1 MKIARLHMDAQ
12 DKLRFEIIGKSS
24 VKYHL
29 KANHQVEA
37 KRWVWSLN
45 NAIQWTKDQAK
56 MESKRQTLGQEAFEQ
71 AKLEQQEKRQTRDFD
86 AGSTSG
92 GFSKPSYDATDE
104 EDGAHSIGEASVAG
118 DEVAKITRAHGTT
131 AIEGD
136 MDDMDEDFADDAS
149 SIVDTTPVNK
159 DAFLIAAQSAR
170 VQLDFLSQISHGLQ
184 SHRTKNPEMTISSP
198 TIADALSSF
207 ESASANLKGL
217 LGDMGRV
224 AKDRES
230 YWQYKLDREVNV
242 RRLWE
247 ASMAK
252 VAKEQNALEERIGES
267 EDKRKRTKRALRD
280 ALEGNLTAG
289 EGAQRAPDA
298 RPVGV
303 AFAGGS
309 EFPKILADESAIST
323 TRTTEAAVTPGRRRK
338 STIAEMTNLSDSES
352 GDDEEFFDAVDAGE
366 VPVVGQLPSPVFAN
380 QTTFAAPTSSS
391 EAAPPATTTHAEAT
405 PAISNFTPPPYTPA
419 PEAVERKVQAA
430 INEPVKSTPKQEKEE
445 EQNPTQVIAT
455 SYKGYEDPVRKRLTM
470 DADNRPKISLWVC
483 SPPWRVMPIL
493 C

>member
-56 MESKRQTLGQEAFEQ
+56 VESKRQTRGQEMFEQ
-71 AKLEQQEKRQTRDFD
+71 AKLEQSEKRQTRDFD
-86 AGSTSG
+86 AGSATG
-92 GFSKPSYDATDE
+92 GLSKPSYDATDE

-118 DEVAKITRAHGTT
+118 DEVAKITRAYGTT

-149 SIVDTTPVNK
+149 SIADTTPVNK

-170 VQLDFLSQISHGLQ
+170 VQLDFLSQISHSLQ
-184 SHRTKNPEMTISSP
+184 SHRTKNPQMTISSP
-198 TIADALSSF
+198 TVSDALSSF

-230 YWQYKLDREVNV
+230 YWQYKLDREINV

-247 ASMAK
+247 ASMTK
-252 VAKEQNALEERIGES
+252 VAREQSALEERIGES

-280 ALEGNLTAG
+280 ALEGNLSAG
-289 EGAQRAPDA
+289 DGALRTPDA
-298 RPVGV
+298 RPAGV
-303 AFAGGS
+303 AFAEGS
-309 EFPKILADESAIST
+309 EFPKISADENAIST
-323 TRTTEAAVTPGRRRK
+323 TRTTETVVSPGRRRK

-366 VPVVGQLPSPVFAN
+366 VPVVGQLPPVVSTS
-380 QTTFAAPTSSS
+380 QTNLGASTFSSKVVPPPT
-391 EAAPPATTTHAEAT
+391 ATHAAAT
-405 PAISNFTPPPYTPA
+405 PAVSNFTSPPYQPAPAPA
-419 PEAVERKVQAA
+419 PERVEREVQAPVS
-430 INEPVKSTPKQEKEE
+430 EPVKPALKQEKEE
-445 EQNPTQVIAT
+445 EQNPTQAIAI
-455 SYKGYEDPVRKRLTM
+455 SYKGYEEPVRKRLAM
-470 DADNRPKISLWVC
+470 DADNRPKISLWVRL
-483 SPPWRVMPIL
+483 SSK
-493 C
+493 